1 MRKDIRN
8 DCEIT
13 LCEDEY
19 EILHELRE
27 TVMNSSELLE
37 ALHGEPPSDLNN
49 IAADLERMINE
60 HVERIFESEKEYKED
75 IK

>member
-1 MRKDIRN
+1 MRKDIRSN
-8 DCEIT
+8 RGIA

-37 ALHGEPPSDLNN
+37 ALYGEPPYDLNI
-49 IAADLERMINE
+49 IAADLERMIDG
-60 HVERIFESEKEYKED
+60 HVERIYGSGKEYRGGY
-75 IK
+75 